1 MISTQEKITVIN
13 IEIKTIEELEE
24 KIKELTEKYQN
35 EQIIF
40 NISEIKVESGNASEV
55 EEVIKNYLKNA
66 GTKFIV

>member
-1 MISTQEKITVIN
+1 MQEKINVIN

-24 KIKELTEKYQN
+24 KIKELTEKYRN
-35 EQIIF
+35 EQTIF
-40 NISEIKVESGNASEV
+40 NISEI

>member
-1 MISTQEKITVIN
+1 MQEKITVIN

-24 KIKELTEKYQN
+24 KIKELIEKYQN

-40 NISEIKVESGNASEV
+40 NISKIKVESGNASEV

>member
-1 MISTQEKITVIN
+1 MQEKITVIN

-40 NISEIKVESGNASEV
+40 NIATISQN
-55 EEVIKNYLKNA
+55 N
-66 GTKFIV
+66 

>member
-1 MISTQEKITVIN
+1 MQEKINVIN

-24 KIKELTEKYQN
+24 KIKELTEKYRN
-35 EQIIF
+35 EQTIF
-40 NISEIKVESGNASEV
+40 NISEIKVEIGNVSEV

>member
-1 MISTQEKITVIN
+1 MQEKINVIN

-40 NISEIKVESGNASEV
+40 NITAISQN
-55 EEVIKNYLKNA
+55 NQ
-66 GTKFIV
+66 